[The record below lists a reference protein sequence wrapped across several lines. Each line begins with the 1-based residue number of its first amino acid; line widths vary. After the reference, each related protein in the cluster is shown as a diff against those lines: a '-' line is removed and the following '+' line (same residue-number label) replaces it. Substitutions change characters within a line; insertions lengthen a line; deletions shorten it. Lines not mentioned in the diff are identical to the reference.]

1 MLIIKS
7 RQASYIQEC
16 RWGQPPFGLHSS
28 RPWPSFSL
36 GPLSPPPSLSYP
48 STSPSASST
57 KTDLTPTRRPRFIP
71 GELFFDLSLRSS
83 SPVINIREQ
92 LSLFSPLAQKR
103 SPADFSLQPT
113 SKGKASRFASYS
125 KKDRSSDVELF
136 GQAWRLNFSSD
147 ESDHSSWSRELRR
160 FEFRRRNNGWK
171 LWNYEKDKDRSNFQ
185 SIFLYLVYFN
195 LYFFIDLLFS
205 TRIKHESIELNLSP
219 RKDHSHSTQQR
230 FLSSRQ
236 SRSLR

>member
-1 MLIIKS
+1 M
-7 RQASYIQEC
+7 RPAS
-16 RWGQPPFGLHSS
+16 F
-28 RPWPSFSL
+28 RPAFITALTVLLPWTSFSS
-36 GPLSPPPSLSYP
+36 PLP
-48 STSPSASST
+48 
-57 KTDLTPTRRPRFIP
+57 F
-71 GELFFDLSLRSS
+71 LSLHLSFCVVNENWSDPHQETSVHPRRTVFWFIVALLVACYKYPGTTFPLLSS
-83 SPVINIREQ
+83 CPEKKPRW
-92 LSLFSPLAQKR
+92 LFPHA
-103 SPADFSLQPT
+103 LQPT

-171 LWNYEKDKDRSNFQ
+171 LWNYEKDKDCSNFQ

-236 SRSLR
+236 PRSLR